1 MTVDTLAA
9 FIAET
14 LMPGAPALV
23 ADTAEQLAR
32 AILKRHDVVELPA
45 PSFED
50 EDGVTWSAAAGDFQ
64 FATVAG
70 PDVWVAGEILSPDE
84 LQETAAALLA
94 ARRLALAERAEVRR
108 MTGVAW

>member
-9 FIAET
+9 LIAEK
-14 LMPGAPALV
+14 LMPGAPEMV
-23 ADTAEQLAR
+23 ADLSAEIAR
-32 AILKRHDVVELPA
+32 AILERHDVVELPA

-50 EDGVTWSAAAGDFQ
+50 EHGVTWSAAAGDFQ
-64 FATVAG
+64 LATVAG

-94 ARRLALAERAEVRR
+94 ARRLVLAERAEVSG

>member
-23 ADTAEQLAR
+23 ADTAAQLAR
-32 AILKRHDVVELPA
+32 DILERHDVVELPA

-50 EDGVTWSAAAGDFQ
+50 EDGVTWSAAAGDLQ

-94 ARRLALAERAEVRR
+94 ARRLALTERAEVRR